1 MADKDQQQQRAHQAK
16 KPPVPRRTPQGEA
29 KPSGD
34 RSLKTKSAQ
43 STDAASGGTPMLE
56 TTPLGRERIPHL
68 SEISVQEDLYEDP
81 DLPALPEDITV
92 PSGDELLSV
101 VEATIPDT
109 GEEMDAGPQDLG
121 AGISQDSIEE
131 DPVTVDFASQ
141 TEEELVPG
149 DTLSVASDVDN
160 LNIQMKVL
168 KEDRKIEIE
177 RIRSLE
183 EALERIRTDVTLLA
197 TAVQRLDQT
206 VKRSII
212 KPAKEPMRESEAI
225 ESAPIVS
232 DPATQLRDIRKT
244 LIGEGQSIGPDLTQ
258 VSKAPLPRRRGP

>member
-1 MADKDQQQQRAHQAK
+1 MADKDQQNQRGHQVK
-16 KPPVPRRTPQGEA
+16 KPLIPRRTPQGEA
-29 KPSGD
+29 RLSSSQP
-34 RSLKTKSAQ
+34 LKAKDARG
-43 STDAASGGTPMLE
+43 TDAASDDTPKLE
-56 TTPLGRERIPHL
+56 ATPLGRERIPHL
-68 SEISVQEDLYEDP
+68 SEVSVQEDIYEDP

-101 VEATIPDT
+101 VEATIPET
-109 GEEMDAGPQDLG
+109 GEETGAGPQDLG
-121 AGISQDSIEE
+121 AGVSQDSIGE

-160 LNIQMKVL
+160 LNTQMRVL

-183 EALERIRTDVTLLA
+183 EALERMRTDVTLLA

-206 VKRSII
+206 VKRSIT
-212 KPAKEPMRESEAI
+212 KPAKEPIRESEAI
-225 ESAPIVS
+225 ESAPTVS